1 MNAATAIATAT
12 PEDRTIARAAER
24 LAEVQAGDVTADTAI
39 VIAAL
44 TPIAAATA
52 DTVDAALDQVLA
64 VVQAGEAR
72 GAHGHAPVREIVW
85 LRNRLVGARAGWL
98 GTRPSLT
105 IPVIDLD
112 EKLQVVGERVVSL
125 PC

>member
-1 MNAATAIATAT
+1 MNAAAATASA
-12 PEDRTIARAAER
+12 EARTIARAAER
-24 LAEVQAGDVTADTAI
+24 LAEVQAGGATTDTAI

-52 DTVDAALDQVLA
+52 DTIDAALDEVLA
-64 VVQAGEAR
+64 VVQAGEAT
-72 GAHGHAPVREIVW
+72 GAHRHAPVREIVW
-85 LRNRLVGARAGWL
+85 LRNRLAAARAGSL

-105 IPVIDLD
+105 IPVTDLD
-112 EKLQVVGERVVSL
+112 ENLQVVGERVLAL

>member
-1 MNAATAIATAT
+1 MNAATATGTAT
-12 PEDRTIARAAER
+12 PEARTIARAAER
-24 LAEVQAGDVTADTAI
+24 LAEVQAGAATADTAI

-52 DTVDAALDQVLA
+52 DTADAALDQVLA
-64 VVQAGEAR
+64 VVQVGEAT
-72 GAHGHAPVREIVW
+72 GAHGRNPVREIVW
-85 LRNRLVGARAGWL
+85 LRNRLAAARAGWL

-105 IPVIDLD
+105 IPVTDLD
-112 EKLQVVGERVVSL
+112 ENLQVVGERVLSL